1 MKAEGNLNSLF
12 LLTSE
17 RNFDDYFSLEEK
29 VITQN
34 EKRFFDLLTK
44 DYMTDESYGSGDE
57 IFLHKRVRRSKSKDA
72 QTCRTDDIMNPV
84 YVVK

>member
-1 MKAEGNLNSLF
+1 M
-12 LLTSE
+12 LTSE
-17 RNFDDYFSLEEK
+17 RNCDDYFSLEEK

-57 IFLHKRVRRSKSKDA
+57 IFLHKRRSKSKDA
-72 QTCRTDDIMNPV
+72 QTCRTDDIMNLV
-84 YVVK
+84 YVV